1 MMGAG
6 YVGKKR
12 MAASRDDGFYRRCV
26 GWELSFAWLPERCD
40 LTGQRVWLKLAYRG
54 TSVLVGP
61 GDPDDAIIE
70 HRWHDRDEHLLF
82 LLKG

>member
-1 MMGAG
+1 MMGTG
-6 YVGKKR
+6 YVGKR
-12 MAASRDDGFYRRCV
+12 HMAVDRDDGFYRRCV
-26 GWELSFAWLPERCD
+26 GWEMSFAWLPERCD
-40 LTGQRVWLKLAYRG
+40 LTGRRIWLKEAYRG

-61 GDPDDAIIE
+61 GESIIE